1 MIMSTSTRK
10 SGMNVKVSMRAPC
23 ALFSTSLVYLGSST
37 KLCVCVCVCVGGG
50 GGGGGY
56 FEKPVWYI
64 NNKDIPSGM
73 SEGGSYGPPR
83 SP

>member
-37 KLCVCVCVCVGGG
+37 KFGGG

-56 FEKPVWYI
+56 FAKPVWYI
-64 NNKDIPSGM
+64 NNRDIPSGM
-73 SEGGSYGPPR
+73 SEGGSYSPPR